1 MPDTNTGIQPSP
13 ENRPTP
19 QQADIVSPDHR
30 QAHITTQSWRG
41 PLPTPDDFRGYDEIL
56 PGAAE
61 RILALAERQAAHRH
75 NMEKAEVAG
84 QYRRS
89 FLGLFAGF
97 VVAVTAL
104 GLGGFLINSG
114 HDWAGGL
121 VVGADLVGLTAVF
134 VYGSHSRQSASNRDG
149 SRRPSRTSTPPP
161 LERN

>member
-30 QAHITTQSWRG
+30 QAHITTRSWRG

>member
-1 MPDTNTGIQPSP
+1 
-13 ENRPTP
+13 
-19 QQADIVSPDHR
+19 
-30 QAHITTQSWRG
+30 
-41 PLPTPDDFRGYDEIL
+41 
-56 PGAAE
+56 
-61 RILALAERQAAHRH
+61 
-75 NMEKAEVAG
+75 MEKAEVAG

-97 VVAVTAL
+97 VVAMTAL
-104 GLGGFLINSG
+104 GL
-114 HDWAGGL
+114 GGL